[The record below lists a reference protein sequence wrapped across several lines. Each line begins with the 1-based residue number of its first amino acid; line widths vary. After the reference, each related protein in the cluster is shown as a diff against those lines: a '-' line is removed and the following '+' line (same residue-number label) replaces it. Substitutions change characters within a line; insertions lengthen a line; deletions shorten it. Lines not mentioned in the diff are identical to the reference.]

1 LALSSINDGLWDW
14 NPKTG
19 EVYFS
24 SRWKSMLGYRDEEIG
39 ATVDEWIQRV
49 HPDDIEAT
57 MAEVQRH
64 LRGETEYYQS
74 EHRLRCKDGG
84 YKWILDRGRAYI
96 DMQGNPVRM
105 LGAHSDISERR
116 EAQTRERMHA
126 EQLAAIFEFSP
137 DGYVTFDSNRNVKY
151 VSPAFTSLTGLAAS
165 DFQGVSEVIFSEK
178 LAEVCLVTA
187 RFQGIAS
194 MRGISDAFDSNGA
207 VQGDRSYGKEDHGTR
222 QVIELANIANRVLEV
237 ALRETQSDHVSQI
250 LHLRDIS
257 YETEV
262 DRLKTEFLSTAAH
275 ELRTPM
281 ASIYGF
287 SEVLLKQ
294 EVSQSER
301 QEFLGIIHRQSE
313 LMGGILNELLDL
325 ARIEARQGKDF
336 TIETV
341 EVQSLVGEVVSN
353 FKLPAKRSLAQIS
366 APAVAL
372 YIRADRKKAAQAILN
387 VISNAY
393 KYSHLGEEVQI
404 TIVQVGKNVTI
415 CVIDQGI
422 GMTSEQVRHVGER
435 FYRANM
441 SGSVSG
447 TGLGMSIVAE
457 IMRMHAGS
465 VSIQSTPG
473 KGSAFTLTFPL

>member
-1 LALSSINDGLWDW
+1 
-14 NPKTG
+14 
-19 EVYFS
+19 
-24 SRWKSMLGYRDEEIG
+24 
-39 ATVDEWIQRV
+39 
-49 HPDDIEAT
+49 
-57 MAEVQRH
+57 
-64 LRGETEYYQS
+64 
-74 EHRLRCKDGG
+74 
-84 YKWILDRGRAYI
+84 
-96 DMQGNPVRM
+96 
-105 LGAHSDISERR
+105 
-116 EAQTRERMHA
+116 
-126 EQLAAIFEFSP
+126 
-137 DGYVTFDSNRNVKY
+137 
-151 VSPAFTSLTGLAAS
+151 
-165 DFQGVSEVIFSEK
+165 
-178 LAEVCLVTA
+178 
-187 RFQGIAS
+187 
-194 MRGISDAFDSNGA
+194 
-207 VQGDRSYGKEDHGTR
+207 
-222 QVIELANIANRVLEV
+222 
-237 ALRETQSDHVSQI
+237 